1 MNSALTEAIEDLAL
15 PEHMVRALVAD
26 YLDFLAKQSPEKSQK
41 LEARL
46 QAENDLHDRL
56 YFEAQ
61 GSILASTLMMTIDA
75 DVELDDMLDKTYG
88 RQQDEDLLAMRK
100 ELVSRAMG
108 QNKGTPGKAGLSAK
122 VVSARKKKFCQDDD
136 QSEAAS

>member
-61 GSILASTLMMTIDA
+61 GSILASTLMMTIEA

-122 VVSARKKKFCQDDD
+122 VVSARKKNFCQEDD